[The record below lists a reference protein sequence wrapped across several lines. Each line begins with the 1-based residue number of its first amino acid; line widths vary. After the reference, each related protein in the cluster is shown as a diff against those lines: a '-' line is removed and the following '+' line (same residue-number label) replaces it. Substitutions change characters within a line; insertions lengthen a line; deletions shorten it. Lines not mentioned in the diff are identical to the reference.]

1 MATRLFSVV
10 FDAADPAGLAR
21 FWSAATGWPITEEAP
36 DEVVVE
42 PPSGTDGTPTTPGLP
57 LVFGQGDEPKVVK
70 NRVHIDLNSRSD
82 GEYAEVVDRV
92 RAAGGVPVDIGQGDV
107 PWEVLADP
115 EGNELCVLR
124 PRANYADAGPI
135 AAVVVDTPDPG
146 AIAPFWAAATGRTA
160 ITYDDGDVGLPPT
173 GGRGPHLELLRIDD
187 PKVGKNR
194 VHLDVAPRGADD
206 QATEVARL
214 KALGAT
220 DVDIDQGEQAW
231 VVLADPHG
239 NELCVLSSRD

>member
-194 VHLDVAPRGADD
+194 VHLDVGARGAAAHAPQEGPPKAVGGADGDHDQRGAPRGVGGGPPPG
-206 QATEVARL
+206 ERGGGGAR
-214 KALGAT
+214 
-220 DVDIDQGEQAW
+220 
-231 VVLADPHG
+231 
-239 NELCVLSSRD
+239 R

>member
-220 DVDIDQGEQAW
+220 DVDIDQGEQTW

>member
-10 FDAADPAGLAR
+10 FDAAGPAGLAR

-42 PPSGTDGTPTTPGLP
+42 PPAGTDGTPTTPGLP
-57 LVFGQGDEPKVVK
+57 LVFGRGDEPKVVK

-82 GEYAEVVDRV
+82 SEYDEVVDRV

-135 AAVVVDTPDPG
+135 AAVVLDTPDPG

-173 GGRGPHLELLRIDD
+173 GGRGPHLELLQVDD

-220 DVDIDQGEQAW
+220 DADVGQGEQTW

>member
-194 VHLDVAPRGADD
+194 VHLAVAPRGADD